1 MEIESPSSAAARESD
16 ADPQAPS
23 EAPAVLQVVPALET
37 GGVERGTTDIAS
49 ALVKAGFRA
58 YVASRGGRLVHDLER
73 VGATHVTLPV
83 HSKNPFVMLRNI
95 DRLGALI
102 VRHDIAIVHARSRAP
117 AWSAYIAA
125 RRHGRAFVT
134 TFHGTYDT
142 GTPAKRFYSA
152 IMTKGDRIIANS
164 DFIAR
169 HIQSTYGVEP
179 ESIVTIP
186 RGIDANLFDPEEV
199 SAARMVNLANAWRLP
214 DGVPVVMMPGRLSR
228 WKGHGVFVE
237 AMARLGRQDIR
248 CLIVG
253 VAEGSARYRRELD
266 AHIAA
271 HGLSGVVHMIDRC
284 DDMPAAYMMADVVV
298 SPSTEPEAFGR
309 VAAEAQ
315 AMGRAVIA
323 ADHGG
328 ARETVMPGETGWLVA
343 PGDAAALSEAIAAA
357 LALDTEHRARLG
369 QFARAHI
376 RANFTVELM
385 CARTL
390 DLYRG
395 LLVER

>member
-1 MEIESPSSAAARESD
+1 MAEIHSRGKTPGI
-16 ADPQAPS
+16 
-23 EAPAVLQVVPALET
+23 LQVLPRLGT
-37 GGVERGTTDIAS
+37 GGVERGTVDIA
-49 ALVKAGFRA
+49 AAVAGEGWRA
-58 YVASRGGRLVHDLER
+58 VVASDGGPLSHPIERAGGVHVR
-73 VGATHVTLPV
+73 MPM
-83 HSKNPFVMLRNI
+83 HSKSPLVMARNTL
-95 DRLGALI
+95 RLGQLI
-102 VRHDIAIVHARSRAP
+102 VRHDIDIVHARSRAP
-117 AWSAYIAA
+117 AWSAFAAA
-125 RRHGRAFVT
+125 RRARRRFIT